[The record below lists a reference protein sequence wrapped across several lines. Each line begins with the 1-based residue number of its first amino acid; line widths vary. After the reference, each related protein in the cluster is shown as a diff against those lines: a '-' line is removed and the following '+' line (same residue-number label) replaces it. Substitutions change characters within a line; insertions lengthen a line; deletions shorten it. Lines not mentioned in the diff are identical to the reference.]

1 MTANELLALVTELFF
16 IALGLITV
24 VDFLRHRDT
33 TRRDIAVTFSV
44 LALPFLAR
52 LYENSVGQ
60 RPVLLDQISLIALL
74 SQPYLS
80 LRLANYY
87 YRVPAHLQRFA
98 LLGMFTAWVLII
110 ILPAFMPPLSLVF
123 FGLLALYFTSV
134 NLYAM
139 TTYVRGALST
149 SGVVRQRL
157 RFAAAASG
165 LLVLALLVLS
175 TTSIVKAIAFIT
187 PFAVACGIV
196 SALCFYLGFAPP
208 RWLRRAWQ
216 YTELRSFL
224 SQRSMM
230 STGQRLNVTQA
241 LNELCVGANQ
251 AVGGVVSAVIQRDET
266 SKTWSFR
273 FVSKNPELSNQP
285 CPAGSMIDQAWASE
299 RPLAFRLTSGT
310 DAQDRRLMEL
320 FEATTVI
327 IAPIATDYNHWGLLL
342 VFPRHNPLF
351 IQDDLAMVIL
361 LARQSAVFLENGT
374 LVEALYSDSARLERE
389 IEESRIGYKRI
400 VETAQEGIWETDK
413 DFNTV
418 FVNARMAEMLGYTVE
433 EIMATPAKTFIAET
447 SRQSVSEL
455 QQRRS
460 RGVREQFELPF
471 RRKDGSEIITLV
483 SSAPYLDEH
492 GEYQGALAM
501 LADITERKHADEQ
514 VRRLNT
520 ELEERVAARTAQ
532 LTAVNRELEAF
543 SYSVSHDLRAP
554 LRALDGFSQI
564 LIEDYTDRL
573 DEEGLKYLHRIRA
586 GSQRMGQ
593 LIDSLLQLSRLTRME
608 MQHERINLSE
618 IAKSIRTDLMEQHPE
633 RKVDFRIEDNLTVSG
648 DERLLRAAVTNLL
661 NNAWK
666 FTGRRSNPCIEFG
679 RTQQSGETVY
689 FVRDNGV
696 GFDMTYA
703 NKLFGAF
710 QRLHGFDEFEGTGIG
725 LATVERIIHRH
736 RGRIWA
742 DAAVDQGAT
751 FYFTVPV

>member
-16 IALGLITV
+16 VALGFITV

-52 LYENSVGQ
+52 IYENSVGQ
-60 RPVLLDQISLIALL
+60 RFALLEQISLIALL

-87 YRVPAHLQRFA
+87 YRTPTVLRQFA
-98 LLGMFTAWVLII
+98 LFGMFGAWVLVI
-110 ILPAFMPPLSLVF
+110 ILPAFVPPISLFF
-123 FGLLALYFTSV
+123 FGLLALYFAFV

-139 TTYVRGALST
+139 VTYVRGAFST

-165 LLVLALLVLS
+165 LLVLALVVLS
-175 TTSIVKAIAFIT
+175 TASLVKAIAFLT
-187 PFAVACGIV
+187 PFAVLCGII
-196 SALCFYLGFAPP
+196 SALCYYLGFAPP

-241 LNELCVGANQ
+241 LNELCTGADQ
-251 AVGGVVSAVIQRDET
+251 AIGGMASAVIQRDET
-266 SKTWSFR
+266 SKTWNFR
-273 FVSKNPELSNQP
+273 FVSNHPELASQP
-285 CPAGSMIDQAWASE
+285 CPAGTMIDQAWEAD
-299 RPLAFRLTSGT
+299 RPLAFRLSSGT
-310 DAQDRRLMEL
+310 HAQDSRLMQL
-320 FEATTVI
+320 FDATTVI
-327 IAPIATDYNHWGLLL
+327 IVPIATDYNNWGLLL
-342 VFPRHNPLF
+342 VFPQHNPLF
-351 IQDDLAMVIL
+351 IQDDLAMVTL

-389 IEESRIGYKRI
+389 IQESRIGYKRI

-413 DFNTV
+413 NFNTV

-433 EIMATPAKTFIAET
+433 EILSAPAKSFISQEAIP
-447 SRQSVSEL
+447 QVSEI

-460 RGVREQFELPF
+460 RGVREQFEMPF
-471 RRKDGSEIITLV
+471 RRKDGSEIITLI
-483 SSAPYLDEH
+483 SSAPYINED

-501 LADITERKHADEQ
+501 LADITERKRADEQ

-564 LIEDYTDRL
+564 LVEDYSDRL

-593 LIDSLLQLSRLTRME
+593 LIDSLLQLSRLTRVE
-608 MQHERINLSE
+608 MQNERVNLSE
-618 IAKSIRTDLMEQHPE
+618 IAKSIRTDLTELYPE
-633 RKVDFRIEDNLTVSG
+633 RKIDFRIENDLIVSG

-666 FTGRRSNPCIEFG
+666 FTGTRTNPCIEFG

-742 DAAVDQGAT
+742 DAAVDHGAT
-751 FYFTVPV
+751 FYFTVPA